1 MSQGNPTCRT
11 SHAVGLT
18 EFGEWRVTSGRLFHV
33 CLWGCYKETASVEF
47 RLNSAFDV
55 EFSINTCIGKSVNT
69 WRFESWAVSTL
80 QYRALFMS
88 VVLSVAS
95 ALYVLYFDVTVVLK
109 FFYIVYLIEVFY
121 ILNSSLLSNV
131 TVLLMG

>member
-1 MSQGNPTCRT
+1 
-11 SHAVGLT
+11 
-18 EFGEWRVTSGRLFHV
+18 
-33 CLWGCYKETASVEF
+33 
-47 RLNSAFDV
+47 
-55 EFSINTCIGKSVNT
+55 
-69 WRFESWAVSTL
+69 
-80 QYRALFMS
+80 MS

>member
-1 MSQGNPTCRT
+1 M
-11 SHAVGLT
+11 
-18 EFGEWRVTSGRLFHV
+18 
-33 CLWGCYKETASVEF
+33 
-47 RLNSAFDV
+47 
-55 EFSINTCIGKSVNT
+55 
-69 WRFESWAVSTL
+69 STL

>member
-1 MSQGNPTCRT
+1 
-11 SHAVGLT
+11 
-18 EFGEWRVTSGRLFHV
+18 
-33 CLWGCYKETASVEF
+33 
-47 RLNSAFDV
+47 
-55 EFSINTCIGKSVNT
+55 
-69 WRFESWAVSTL
+69 VSTL